1 MVDALNPGAI
11 MDIDMQKTAGEPTPG
26 TAVTQ
31 TLPEGMRTIELRVGP
46 GGARTQTFIG
56 RELAESHRVTK
67 AGAEVVRVYQSRK
80 GKLVVHRHYIEW
92 TEFTN
97 VTRRAFRDKK
107 SEFTVARK
115 QSDQSDLS
123 AITHW
128 AKGFRDWRDMLGLGE
143 DGYGDF
149 TVDIVDAPGELRD
162 LVPERVFRIVADVLE
177 NPAAQVLD
185 I

>member
-1 MVDALNPGAI
+1 

-26 TAVTQ
+26 TVVTQ
-31 TLPEGMRTIELRVGP
+31 AEPEGLRTIELRVGP
-46 GGARTQTFIG
+46 GGGRRQTFVG
-56 RELAESHRVTK
+56 RDIAESHRVTK
-67 AGAEVVRVYQSRK
+67 VGAEAIRVYLSKK
-80 GKLVVHRHYIEW
+80 GKLVVHRHHIEW
-92 TEFTN
+92 AEFTA

-107 SEFTVARK
+107 TEFTTARESSG
-115 QSDQSDLS
+115 QADLA

-128 AKGFRDWRDMLGLGE
+128 AKGFRDWRDMLGLGD

-149 TVDIVDAPGELRD
+149 TVDIVDEPDRLRD
-162 LVPERVFRIVADVLE
+162 LVPEKVFRIVADMLE